1 VPHARRDA
9 LKIGVLTQYYPPEMG
24 AAPVRLSE
32 LVARLRERGHEVV
45 VLTAMPNYPGGK
57 VFDGYG
63 GLFRRERV
71 DGVEVLRS
79 WVWPSLR
86 PQFVPR
92 TISYFSFTASAAIAG
107 ALKLPRVDVL
117 VTESPPLPLG
127 LAGYVL
133 SRLRRAKLV
142 FNVSDLLPETAVH
155 VGILDDNSFA
165 TRLAYR
171 LEAFCYRKAWRV
183 SVQSSEIRESIEQ
196 RFPRVHTL
204 PLPGGVDTS
213 LFDPSLRDEEVRTR
227 LFGERP
233 VVALYAGL
241 HGILQ
246 GLDQLIDAADALR
259 ERTDLTIALIGDGP
273 VKGDLVADAQRRG
286 LDNVRFVDVQPRAL
300 MPQIVASA
308 DIALVPLRTRLPGA
322 VPSKLYEAMASGK
335 PVVMAADGEP
345 AEILAR
351 SGAGLSV
358 STGDVAGFAAA
369 LDRLASSPEERER
382 MGAAGRAAAVAR
394 HDRRVI
400 CDRFI
405 DALEERA

>member
-1 VPHARRDA
+1 
-9 LKIGVLTQYYPPEMG
+9 MG

-45 VLTAMPNYPGGK
+45 VLTAMPNYPAGK

-63 GLFRRERV
+63 GVFRRERV

-92 TISYFSFTASAAIAG
+92 TLSYLSFTASSTIAG
-107 ALKLPRVDVL
+107 ALRLPRVDVL

-127 LAGYVL
+127 IAGYVL

-155 VGILDDNSFA
+155 VGIMGEDTFA
-165 TRLAYR
+165 TRLAYK

-183 SVQSSEIRESIEQ
+183 SVQSAEIRESIEE

-204 PLPGGVDTS
+204 DLPGGVDTS
-213 LFDPSLRDEEVRTR
+213 LFDPTLRDEALRTR
-227 LFGERP
+227 LFGDRP
-233 VVALYAGL
+233 VVAVYAGL

-246 GLDQLIDAADALR
+246 GLDQIVEAADVLR
-259 ERTDLTIALIGDGP
+259 ERDDLTIALIGNGP
-273 VKGDLVADAQRRG
+273 VKADLVREAERRG

-300 MPQIVASA
+300 MPSVLASA

-322 VPSKLYEAMASGK
+322 VPSKLYEAMASGR

-351 SGAGLSV
+351 AGAGYSV
-358 STGDVAGFAAA
+358 STGDIAGFAAA
-369 LDRLASSPEERER
+369 LDRLASSPQERER
-382 MGAAGRAAAVAR
+382 LGRAGRAAAVAR

-405 DALEERA
+405 DALEESA